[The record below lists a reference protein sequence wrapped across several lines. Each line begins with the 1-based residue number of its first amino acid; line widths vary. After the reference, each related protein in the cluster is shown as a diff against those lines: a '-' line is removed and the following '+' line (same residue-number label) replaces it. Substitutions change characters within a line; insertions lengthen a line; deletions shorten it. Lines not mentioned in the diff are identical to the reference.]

1 MPPLGGMGDTDR
13 GLKTRPLRAI
23 DSNVG
28 NIRINPNDYGVGGKK
43 NDDGI
48 GNLYYDT
55 ARQAALLRSQM
66 GGMGGG
72 GEQAALIRMQMDER
86 RRQSENDWAGMAA
99 QAKANFERAQQRR
112 QERELT
118 RLIKALDDGNDL
130 MFDDPSAPSS
140 GQATTMPKGANAPS
154 APSSGQATTTPK
166 DANAPSVPQALPYY
180 QHMGNGYT
188 GAYRNSDPIS
198 YSGIDW
204 SNRGAVPMFGSW
216 LYI

>member
-1 MPPLGGMGDTDR
+1 
-13 GLKTRPLRAI
+13 
-23 DSNVG
+23 
-28 NIRINPNDYGVGGKK
+28 
-43 NDDGI
+43 
-48 GNLYYDT
+48 
-55 ARQAALLRSQM
+55 
-66 GGMGGG
+66 
-72 GEQAALIRMQMDER
+72 MQMDER

-130 MFDDPSAPSS
+130 MFDDPSVPSG
-140 GQATTMPKGANAPS
+140 GQT
-154 APSSGQATTTPK
+154 TTTPK
-166 DANAPSVPQALPYY
+166 DANAPSVPQALPNY
-180 QHMGNGYT
+180 QHMGNGYI

-204 SNRGAVPMFGSW
+204 SNRGAVPIFGSG